1 MNVDVNKLVI
11 DLSSIIA
18 VLSINGK
25 VLINSRF
32 FGTVRN
38 MISAVGKS
46 FLSVKSI
53 GLLWMMLPM
62 PINLQTTILLTEEK
76 SSFFS
81 FLKWRKK
88 RDMALRMNTAGVPK
102 NLSIDILVLSFKEFF
117 FLDDYISRT
126 QNRIVIECANVLMLF
141 FSVQYL

>member
-1 MNVDVNKLVI
+1 MNVEVNRLVI
-11 DLSSIIA
+11 DLSSIID

-32 FGTVRN
+32 FGTVRKI
-38 MISAVGKS
+38 ISASGK
-46 FLSVKSI
+46 FILRVKSR

-62 PINLQTTILLTEEK
+62 PINLQTTILLIAEK
-76 SSFFS
+76 LSFFS
-81 FLKWRKK
+81 FLKCRKK
-88 RDMALRMNTAGVPK
+88 RDMALRMNTVGVPQY
-102 NLSIDILVLSFKEFF
+102 LSIDILVLSFKEFF

>member
-38 MISAVGKS
+38 MISALGKS

-88 RDMALRMNTAGVPK
+88 RDMALRMNTVGVPQY
-102 NLSIDILVLSFKEFF
+102 LSIDILVLSFKKSF
-117 FLDDYISRT
+117 FLDDYIDRT
-126 QNRIVIECANVLMLF
+126 PNRNVIECV
-141 FSVQYL
+141 